1 QRSGIGKVPCLSY
14 FEADDTPVKTITA
27 RAVVGSV
34 DTDEYIRTVY
44 LSFTFGIPSQAEPLF
59 NLPDKWSSYCGY
71 ANAGFTIDNLHGYVV
86 TPDGGDHFT
95 LKLNG
100 QPVHSLGDQVTVH
113 FKVQPN
119 WYYNALKKN
128 PQNNE
133 RLSLFF

>member
-1 QRSGIGKVPCLSY
+1 
-14 FEADDTPVKTITA
+14 
-27 RAVVGSV
+27 
-34 DTDEYIRTVY
+34 
-44 LSFTFGIPSQAEPLF
+44 
-59 NLPDKWSSYCGY
+59 
-71 ANAGFTIDNLHGYVV
+71 V